1 MPVSEIKQDAILS
14 QRLLDAQVGVLG
26 SMLIDPDTVPEVL
39 SRVRDALRK
48 RSTGWY
54 SRPSRPGFGP
64 DRLLTLSWSGRL
76 WGAVWTAHGPR
87 SCRG

>member
-1 MPVSEIKQDAILS
+1 MSEIKQDAILS

-39 SRVRDALRK
+39 SRVRDEDFAEKKYRLIFQ
-48 RSTGWY
+48 G
-54 SRPSRPGFGP
+54 RP
-64 DRLLTLSWSGRL
+64 LTLSWSGRL

>member
-1 MPVSEIKQDAILS
+1 MSEIKQDAILS

-39 SRVRDALRK
+39 SRVRDADFAEEKYRLVFQAIQA
-48 RSTGWY
+48 
-54 SRPSRPGFGP
+54 GFGP

>member
-1 MPVSEIKQDAILS
+1 MSEIKQDAILS

-39 SRVRDALRK
+39 SRVRDADFAEEKYRL
-48 RSTGWY
+48 Y

>member
-1 MPVSEIKQDAILS
+1 MSEIKQDAILS

-39 SRVRDALRK
+39 SRVRDADFAEEK
-48 RSTGWY
+48 YHWY
-54 SRPSRPGFGP
+54 SRPSRPGSGLGRP
-64 DRLLTLSWSGRL
+64 LTLSWSGRL

>member
-39 SRVRDALRK
+39 SRVR
-48 RSTGWY
+48 
-54 SRPSRPGFGP
+54 
-64 DRLLTLSWSGRL
+64 
-76 WGAVWTAHGPR
+76 
-87 SCRG
+87 